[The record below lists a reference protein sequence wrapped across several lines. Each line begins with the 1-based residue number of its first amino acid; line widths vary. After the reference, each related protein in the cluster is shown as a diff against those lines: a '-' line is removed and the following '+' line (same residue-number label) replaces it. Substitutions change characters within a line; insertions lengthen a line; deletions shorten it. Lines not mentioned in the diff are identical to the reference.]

1 MSKPANQTTLPDT
14 QPQRVLDIN
23 GDVVGQLPHLTDDEL
38 LELFRNL
45 VRTRTFNERCLH
57 LQRTGRIPFY
67 YPCSGQEAHV
77 AIPLA
82 LEARDWIFVQYRE
95 QGVRLARGVTEKQE
109 LALWRGMPFDA
120 WNPQDV
126 RITPLDATI
135 GTHLPHATGYAYG
148 ARLLERDE
156 VSLAIFGDGATSEGD
171 FHAGLNFAGVRMTP
185 TVFYCQNNLYAQ
197 STPLAEQTASETL
210 AQKAVAYG
218 IHGVRVD
225 GMDVLAVYE
234 AVHQAAER
242 ARSGD
247 GPTLIE
253 GLCYRYLAHSTYD
266 GVPVYRTR
274 EEEAEYQERDPLIRM
289 RAFLDGRGLL
299 PADFEET
306 VQRETRATIEQ
317 AADELEATTLTSRDQ
332 VFLATYDRLPVRLV
346 EQLHHEQKMAGETVT
361 EIPAERILQVPD
373 DPEPGGDRQA
383 MTMVEALNAA
393 LTDAME
399 RRPNT
404 VILGEDVA
412 REGGVFRVTAD
423 LYERFGSERM
433 FDTPLCENGII
444 GTGVGMALAGI
455 RPVCE
460 MEFAGFCFPG
470 FDQMVTHVAR
480 FPWRTNRAF
489 DMPMVIRMPA
499 GGGHCGLEGHS
510 ETPEAYFTHTSGGLN
525 VVYPSN
531 PYDAKGLMAAALE
544 SSDPVI
550 FFEPVAQYFVRQDDV
565 PVEHYILPIGKAK
578 VVREGTDVTLVT
590 YGNLVHTAA
599 TAADTLAGE
608 GVSVELIDLRT
619 LRPWDEGTVLASV
632 EKTGRLVVA
641 HEAPLSGGFGAE
653 VVATVAEKA
662 GYLLETPPVR
672 VAHADTVW
680 APALLEPLSLIE
692 PARLVDAAR
701 RVMED

>member
-1 MSKPANQTTLPDT
+1 MPPNQTILPDT
-14 QPQRVLDIN
+14 EPQRILDIN
-23 GDVVGQLPHLTDDEL
+23 GDVVGQLPQLSDKQL
-38 LELFRNL
+38 LELFQNL

-57 LQRTGRIPFY
+57 LQRTGRLPFY
-67 YPCSGQEAHV
+67 YSSSGQEAHV
-77 AIPLA
+77 AIPPA
-82 LEARDWIFVQYRE
+82 LQAKDWIFVQYRE
-95 QGVRLARGVTEKQE
+95 QGLRLARGVTEKQE
-109 LALWRGMPFDA
+109 LALWRGMPFDV
-120 WNPQDV
+120 WDPHDV

-135 GTHLPHATGYAYG
+135 GTHLPHVTGYSYG
-148 ARLLERDE
+148 ARLLERNE
-156 VSLAIFGDGATSEGD
+156 VALAIFGDGATSEGD
-171 FHAGLNFAGVRMTP
+171 FHAGLNFAGVRKTP

-197 STPLAEQTASETL
+197 STPLAEQTAAETL

-234 AVHQAAER
+234 AVHQAVER

-253 GLCYRYLAHSTYD
+253 GLCYRYEAHSTYD

-274 EEEAEYQERDPLIRM
+274 EEEAEYQERDPLVRM
-289 RAFLDGRGLL
+289 RAFLQGRGLL
-299 PADFEET
+299 PDGFEET
-306 VQRETRATIEQ
+306 VERETRAAIEQ
-317 AADELEATTLTSRDQ
+317 AADELEAATLTPRDQ
-332 VFLATYDRLPVRLV
+332 VYLSTYDRLPARLV
-346 EQLHHEQKMAGETVT
+346 EQMHHEQRLAGEAVT
-361 EIPAERILQVPD
+361 QISPERRLLVTD
-373 DPEPGGDRQA
+373 DPTPSGDRQP

-393 LTDAME
+393 LAHAME
-399 RRPNT
+399 ARPNT

-412 REGGVFRVTAD
+412 REGGVFRVTAG

-444 GTGVGMALAGI
+444 GTGVGMALAGV

-480 FPWRTNRAF
+480 YPWRTSRAF

-510 ETPEAYFTHTSGGLN
+510 ETPEAYFTHAAGGLN

-531 PYDAKGLMAAALE
+531 PYDAKGLLAAALE
-544 SSDPVI
+544 SNDPVI

-565 PVEHYILPIGKAK
+565 PVEHYTLPIGKAR
-578 VVREGTDVTLVT
+578 VVWEGTDVTLVT
-590 YGNLVHTAA
+590 YGNLVHTAG
-599 TAADTLAGE
+599 TAVETLAAE
-608 GVSVELIDLRT
+608 NISVELIDLRT
-619 LRPWDEGTVLASV
+619 LRPWDEATVLASV

-641 HEAPLSGGFGAE
+641 HEAPLSSGFGAE

-662 GYLLETPPVR
+662 AYFLETPPVR

-680 APALLEPLSLIE
+680 APALLEPLSVIE
-692 PARLVDAAR
+692 PGRLIDAAR
-701 RVMED
+701 RVMEG